1 MTIKEAVQLVILAS
15 NISTEHRTY
24 ILEMGKQKN
33 ILQLAKELILMNGM
47 TPVLG
52 KNKKYGEMNI
62 IFTGLKKGEK
72 LEEKLFISNNLYNT
86 KFKNKIHK

>member
-1 MTIKEAVQLVILAS
+1 
-15 NISTEHRTY
+15 
-24 ILEMGKQKN
+24 
-33 ILQLAKELILMNGM
+33 MNGM

-86 KFKNKIHK
+86 KFKKIKFINEPSLKESKIDKIIENIFFDLKNKNIISLKNTLKKYTGLSD